1 MFDVGRSKFYKK
13 IKHLLKLS
21 KTRVE
26 TIIKKRNAV
35 QKYLKND
42 IAELLRNGLDVNAY
56 GRAEGLLVELN
67 WSTCYNFIEQCV
79 GCILGKLAAMES
91 QRECPNECKEAVQS
105 LMHSAARFA
114 DMPELRE
121 LRTVFTER
129 YGNSLEPFLNKEFAE
144 KLRSGPPSKEKKLQL
159 LLDIAQE
166 YSLAFD
172 PVSLEQKMFKPPP
185 PAQLFCLDTKIY
197 LTFSFCNAVTD
208 HAFKDYLP
216 YANTL
221 ATWMNILQEK
231 HKRRSSNDAEDDGYN
246 RHRRKDEALPER
258 AGHDRGNRVSNLTEK
273 PKRGSSYDAED
284 DGSNQHR
291 RKDGALPER
300 DGRTRGMSN
309 LRDCDEPKRNEK
321 DLRYCGRKVV
331 PNDRYN
337 IPSSSEDEEH
347 GNNRRNSTSH
357 DSQQTSSSSVGSFSE
372 EEVDSRKPF
381 SYGSIPPPYVRR
393 NAEQNN
399 LHDPVVI
406 EPTTVRKSTL
416 KPPPG
421 REIVNNGSEE
431 NSKKAE
437 KARQH
442 MQSILNNYDEDQSDE
457 EEKKLDQ
464 LLMHY
469 SKNKQPHE
477 SSKLKENLN
486 HHPGKESDDT
496 SRATRHRH
504 ERENVYPSPGHG
516 SDDTVGARRHR
527 NARSELPHQTAR
539 TTSIRSEPAAGNAGT
554 RGHNR
559 AMSLQPEMVHG
570 VGHVHPKLPDYDDL
584 AARLAALR
592 GK

>member
-26 TIIKKRNAV
+26 TIVKKRNAV

-114 DMPELRE
+114 DMPELRDP
-121 LRTVFTER
+121 RTVFTER
-129 YGNSLEPFLNKEFAE
+129 YGNSLEHFLNKEFAE

-159 LLDIAQE
+159 LHDISQE

-185 PAQLFCLDTKIY
+185 PA
-197 LTFSFCNAVTD
+197 
-208 HAFKDYLP
+208 
-216 YANTL
+216 
-221 ATWMNILQEK
+221 QEK

-300 DGRTRGMSN
+300 DGRTRGNNMSN

-337 IPSSSEDEEH
+337 IPSCSEDEEH
-347 GNNRRNSTSH
+347 GNNRRNSPSH

-381 SYGSIPPPYVRR
+381 SYG
-393 NAEQNN
+393 
-399 LHDPVVI
+399 
-406 EPTTVRKSTL
+406 KFF
-416 KPPPG
+416 
-421 REIVNNGSEE
+421 
-431 NSKKAE
+431 
-437 KARQH
+437 
-442 MQSILNNYDEDQSDE
+442 
-457 EEKKLDQ
+457 KL
-464 LLMHY
+464 
-469 SKNKQPHE
+469 
-477 SSKLKENLN
+477 
-486 HHPGKESDDT
+486 
-496 SRATRHRH
+496 
-504 ERENVYPSPGHG
+504 
-516 SDDTVGARRHR
+516 
-527 NARSELPHQTAR
+527 
-539 TTSIRSEPAAGNAGT
+539 
-554 RGHNR
+554 
-559 AMSLQPEMVHG
+559 
-570 VGHVHPKLPDYDDL
+570 
-584 AARLAALR
+584 
-592 GK
+592 

>member
-1 MFDVGRSKFYKK
+1 
-13 IKHLLKLS
+13 
-21 KTRVE
+21 
-26 TIIKKRNAV
+26 
-35 QKYLKND
+35 
-42 IAELLRNGLDVNAY
+42 
-56 GRAEGLLVELN
+56 
-67 WSTCYNFIEQCV
+67 
-79 GCILGKLAAMES
+79 
-91 QRECPNECKEAVQS
+91 
-105 LMHSAARFA
+105 
-114 DMPELRE
+114 
-121 LRTVFTER
+121 
-129 YGNSLEPFLNKEFAE
+129 
-144 KLRSGPPSKEKKLQL
+144 
-159 LLDIAQE
+159 
-166 YSLAFD
+166 
-172 PVSLEQKMFKPPP
+172 
-185 PAQLFCLDTKIY
+185 
-197 LTFSFCNAVTD
+197 
-208 HAFKDYLP
+208 
-216 YANTL
+216 
-221 ATWMNILQEK
+221 MNILQEK
-231 HKRRSSNDAEDDGYN
+231 HKRRPSNDAEDDGYN

-258 AGHDRGNRVSNLTEK
+258 AGHDRGNRVSNLMEK

-300 DGRTRGMSN
+300 DGRTRGISN

-372 EEVDSRKPF
+372 EEVESRKPF

-393 NAEQNN
+393 NAGQNN

-406 EPTTVRKSTL
+406 GPTTVRKSTL

-431 NSKKAE
+431 NEKKAE

-442 MQSILNNYDEDQSDE
+442 MQSILNNYGEDQSDE

-477 SSKLKENLN
+477 SSKVKENLN

-584 AARLAALR
+584 ADRLAALR

>member
-159 LLDIAQE
+159 LHDIAQE

-185 PAQLFCLDTKIY
+185 PA
-197 LTFSFCNAVTD
+197 
-208 HAFKDYLP
+208 
-216 YANTL
+216 
-221 ATWMNILQEK
+221 QEK

-381 SYGSIPPPYVRR
+381 SYGSIPPPYVRW

-477 SSKLKENLN
+477 SSKVKENLN